1 MTATDP
7 EPAQETWTYAGV
19 RVLDGK
25 RQHAWLDPGGEELL
39 FSRTGGSMAIGS
51 HYTAQV
57 IRRDDG
63 TIALRGTPV
72 YAGSAAGSA
81 ADQATRRVLQA
92 EHTAAQTRL
101 ELIRAE
107 RNAARRNALDEA
119 LAPLLEVAAGLRTS
133 AERDALAV
141 YILRKIQNAWRPPSR

>member
-25 RQHAWLDPGGEELL
+25 RQHAWLDPTGEELL
-39 FSRTGGSMAIGS
+39 FARTGGSMAVGS

-63 TIALRGTPV
+63 RITLRGTPI
-72 YAGSAAGSA
+72 YAGSAAGE
-81 ADQATRRVLQA
+81 ATRLA
-92 EHTAAQTRL
+92 LWAKHTAAQTRL

-119 LAPLLEVAAGLRTS
+119 LAPLLEVAAGLRTG
-133 AERDALAV
+133 AERDALAA
-141 YILRKIQNAWRPPSR
+141 YILRRIQHAWRPPSR

>member
-7 EPAQETWTYAGV
+7 EPAQERWTYAGV

-25 RQHAWLDPGGEELL
+25 RQHAWLDPTGEELL
-39 FSRTGGSMAIGS
+39 FARTGGSMAVGS

-63 TIALRGTPV
+63 RITLRGTPI
-72 YAGSAAGSA
+72 YAGSAAGE
-81 ADQATRRVLQA
+81 ATRLA
-92 EHTAAQTRL
+92 LWAKHTAAQTRL

-133 AERDALAV
+133 AERDALAA
-141 YILRKIQNAWRPPSR
+141 YILRRIQHAWRPPSR

>member
-7 EPAQETWTYAGV
+7 EPAQERWTYAGV

-25 RQHAWLDPGGEELL
+25 RQHAWLDPTGEELL

-63 TIALRGTPV
+63 RTILRGTPV
-72 YAGSAAGSA
+72 YAGPA
-81 ADQATRRVLQA
+81 ADETTRRRLQA

-101 ELIRAE
+101 ELIRGE

-141 YILRKIQNAWRPPSR
+141 YILRRIQHAWRPPSR

>member
-1 MTATDP
+1 VTETSP
-7 EPAQETWTYAGV
+7 EPTQERWTYAGV
-19 RVLDGK
+19 RVSSDGK
-25 RQHAWLDPGGEELL
+25 RQHAWLDPSGKELL
-39 FSRTGGSMAIGS
+39 FRQGRGPTAVGS

-63 TIALRGTPV
+63 RIILRGTPL
-72 YAGSAAGSA
+72 YAGSAA
-81 ADQATRRVLQA
+81 DEATRRALWA
-92 EHTAAQTRL
+92 EHIAAQTRL

-141 YILRKIQNAWRPPSR
+141 YILRRIQHAWRPPSR